1 MYSSTYEHVQMGCS
15 WVWKWRTNS
24 TGMHKVLIWS
34 EACIFH
40 SIQKKAVLNL
50 VAYVGAEG
58 MLATAGF
65 TSNVVKLWEP
75 PSTDEGII
83 QSPRHCI
90 PLGEPEECK
99 IWR

>member
-1 MYSSTYEHVQMGCS
+1 MKDKLYWDTQCS
-15 WVWKWRTNS
+15 
-24 TGMHKVLIWS
+24 HLIRS
-34 EACIFH
+34 LYFH

-75 PSTDEGII
+75 PSIDEGII

>member
-1 MYSSTYEHVQMGCS
+1 LHFY
-15 WVWKWRTNS
+15 
-24 TGMHKVLIWS
+24 
-34 EACIFH
+34 F
-40 SIQKKAVLNL
+40 IQRKAVFNL

-58 MLATAGF
+58 MLATASV

-83 QSPRHCI
+83 QSPKFRI
-90 PLGEPEECK
+90 SLEEECN